1 MLLKLNVRHK
11 LYLTAAI
18 SLVGFVCL
26 CAFALHLLYRTMLA
40 DRIAKTDLL
49 AQMARSVAASI
60 YQREQAGQISEAAA
74 QAKAERIIGQMS
86 YGKDGYIF
94 VNNSKAVRIVFP
106 PNPKLVGQN
115 TWNLHDP
122 DGVYLNRVMERR
134 AVAGDHRPTFYRFPK
149 PGSKTPVQKV
159 AMVEYFAPWDWV
171 IGTGIY
177 LDDVQHDFDALLW
190 EFAAFALPIL
200 LLIFGVAFWLSR
212 NIALPLSALAVQ
224 TGKLGTG
231 ALDITID
238 GVGRSDEIGTLATAI
253 DRFRLDGLE
262 KRRLEAEATETRQL
276 REAERAQQESLRTAM
291 NSQLGAVVSAVAG
304 GLSRLADGDLLHRI
318 NTPFAAEYEKLRA
331 DFNDAVT
338 RLHAT
343 MTDVSGATNTIRAG
357 SGQIATASD
366 DMARRAEQQAANL
379 EQTAAALDQITATVR
394 RTAEGAVQAR
404 KLVQTARDDSERSG
418 DVVGRAVDAMTGI
431 VQSSTQIGNIT
442 GVIDEIAFQTN
453 LLALNAGIEAA
464 RAGDAGRGFAVVA
477 SEVRALAQRSAD
489 AAKEITSLI
498 KMSGSQVKTGVELVD
513 EAGKTLNRI
522 ATQVSTIDGIVAEIA
537 ASAQEQST
545 GLSQINTAINAM
557 DQATQ
562 QNAAMVQQS
571 TAAASS
577 LAGDS
582 DHLSSLIARF
592 ALAEQTKSGRPPSLQ
607 RA

>member
-1 MLLKLNVRHK
+1 VALKLNVRHK

-18 SLVGFVCL
+18 SVVGFVCL

-40 DRIAKTDLL
+40 DRIAKTDVL

-60 YQREQAGQISEAAA
+60 YQREEAGQISEAAA
-74 QAKAERIIGQMS
+74 KAKAARIIDQMS

-106 PNPKLVGQN
+106 PDPKLVGQD
-115 TWNLHDP
+115 TWNLHDAN
-122 DGVYLNRVMERR
+122 GVYLNRVMEQR
-134 AVAGDHRPTFYRFPK
+134 AVAGDHQPTFYRFPK
-149 PGSKTPVQKV
+149 PGAKTPVQKV

-190 EFAAFALPIL
+190 DFAAFALPIL
-200 LLIFGVAFWLSR
+200 LLICGVAFWLSR
-212 NIALPLSALAVQ
+212 NIALPLSDLAVQ
-224 TGKLGTG
+224 TGEVGAGRLDVAIAGT
-231 ALDITID
+231 D
-238 GVGRSDEIGTLATAI
+238 RSDEIGTLAMAI
-253 DRFRLDGLE
+253 DQFRLDGLE
-262 KRRLEAEATETRQL
+262 KRRLESEASEARQM
-276 REAERAQQESLRTAM
+276 REAERGQAESLRAAM
-291 NSQLGAVVSAVAG
+291 NTQLTTVVSAVAG

-318 NTPFAAEYEKLRA
+318 NAPFAAEYEKLRA

-338 RLHAT
+338 KLHAT
-343 MTDVSGATNTIRAG
+343 IADVSGATDTIRAG
-357 SGQIATASD
+357 SSQIASASD
-366 DMARRAEQQAANL
+366 DMARRTEQQAANL

-404 KLVQTARDDSERSG
+404 KLVQTAREDSERSG
-418 DVVGRAVDAMTGI
+418 DVVGRAVDAMTSI
-431 VQSSTQIGNIT
+431 VQSSAQIGNIT

-489 AAKEITSLI
+489 AAREITSLI

-513 EAGKTLNRI
+513 EAGKSLNRI

-545 GLSQINTAINAM
+545 GLTQINTAINAM

-577 LAGDS
+577 LATDS

-592 ALAEQTKSGRPPSLQ
+592 ALAKQPMQGRQPALR

>member
-1 MLLKLNVRHK
+1 MKFKPNVRHK

-18 SLVGFVCL
+18 SVVGFACL
-26 CAFALHLLYRTMLA
+26 CAFALHLLYHTMLN
-40 DRIAKTDLL
+40 DRIAKTDVL

-60 YQREQAGQISEAAA
+60 QQREQEGQISEAAA
-74 QAKAERIIGQMS
+74 KAKAERIIGQLG

-94 VNNSKAVRIVFP
+94 VNTSKAVRVVFP
-106 PNPKLVGQN
+106 PNPKLVGQD

-122 DGVYLNRVMERR
+122 NGVYLNRVMEQR
-134 AVAGDHRPTFYRFPK
+134 AVAGDHQPTFYRFPK
-149 PGSKTPVQKV
+149 PGSTTPVQKV

-200 LLIFGVAFWLSR
+200 LLIFGVAFWLTR
-212 NIALPLSALAVQ
+212 NIARPLSALAVQ
-224 TGKLGTG
+224 TSQIRTG
-231 ALDITID
+231 ALDLTID
-238 GVGRSDEIGTLATAI
+238 GIGRHDEIGTLAVAI

-262 KRRLEAEATETRQL
+262 KRDLETAATEARQL
-276 REAERAQQESLRTAM
+276 HETERAQQENLRTAM
-291 NSQLGAVVSAVAG
+291 NTQLAAVVSAVAG

-318 NTPFAAEYEKLRA
+318 TAPFAVEYEKLRA
-331 DFNDAVT
+331 DFNDAVAK
-338 RLHAT
+338 LQAT
-343 MTDVSGATNTIRAG
+343 MTDVSGATDTIRSS
-357 SGQIATASD
+357 SGQIASASD
-366 DMARRAEQQAANL
+366 DMARRTEQQAATL

-394 RTAEGAVQAR
+394 RTAEGSVQAR

-418 DVVGRAVDAMTGI
+418 EVVGRAVDAMSNI

-513 EAGKTLNRI
+513 EAVKSLNRI
-522 ATQVSTIDGIVAEIA
+522 AAQVSTIDGIVADIA
-537 ASAQEQST
+537 ASAQEQAT

-571 TAAASS
+571 TAAAST
-577 LAGDS
+577 LAQDS

-592 ALAEQTKSGRPPSLQ
+592 TLAEQTKSGRQQSLR